1 MEDTQGRTVEEVRL
15 AELMAD
21 AGEFFQA
28 RYWDSEGS
36 RAARDALARH
46 GLEDKVVRRFG
57 VGFAP
62 VGPDEMMEHLHSSG
76 FTTEEIVASGLGRL
90 SARGHVHAHFRSRV
104 MFPIRDD
111 EGRIAGFAG
120 LATHLGPS
128 WPMWVISPDA
138 GLYRRSE
145 AVFGLDRAAARIKAT
160 KTAMVLGNCVEV
172 LKAHQAGQTNAVT
185 VHTSGVTQ
193 EQIRRMAAG
202 IRGGADSLELD
213 LEGIDIEPEIDTGV
227 SAADQDGLPSPGWKE
242 PSDPGLKR
250 LLIVT
255 ATALVGINTFTG
267 APLLAIWLGSHAQ
280 GGEVLSLR
288 GVVTVLAVLTVLEF
302 LLGWALT
309 WLSARYDR
317 LTGRPRFAGETS
329 PWQRAK
335 RGDRVQDIRA
345 RFGMSAPERVV
356 AACVILGIL
365 ALEIWF
371 FFLAGSSLPH
381 Q

>member
-1 MEDTQGRTVEEVRL
+1 MLD
-15 AELMAD
+15 
-21 AGEFFQA
+21 
-28 RYWDSEGS
+28 
-36 RAARDALARH
+36 
-46 GLEDKVVRRFG
+46 
-57 VGFAP
+57 
-62 VGPDEMMEHLHSSG
+62 HLHSRG

-104 MFPIRDD
+104 MFPIRDA

-145 AVFGLDRAAARIKAT
+145 AVFGLDRASARIKAT
-160 KTAMVLGNCVEV
+160 KTAIVLVNCVEV
-172 LKAHQAGQTNAVT
+172 LKAHQAGHANAVT
-185 VHTSGVTQ
+185 VHTSGVTP
-193 EQIRRMAAG
+193 EQIDRMAAG
-202 IRGGADSLELD
+202 IPGGADDLELD
-213 LEGIDIEPEIDTGV
+213 LQGIDIEPEVDADV
-227 SAADQDGLPSPGWKE
+227 RSANQDGMPSPGWKE
-242 PSDPGLKR
+242 PNDPGLKR
-250 LLIVT
+250 LLLVT
-255 ATALVGINTFTG
+255 GTALVGINTFTG

-280 GGEVLSLR
+280 GGQVLSLR
-288 GVVTVLAVLTVLEF
+288 GVVTVLAVLAVLEF
-302 LLGWALT
+302 ILGLALT
-309 WLSARYDR
+309 WLSARYDK

-335 RGDRVQDIRA
+335 RGDRVQDIRS

-356 AACVILGIL
+356 AACVVLGIL

-371 FFLAGSSLPH
+371 FFIAGSSLPH